1 MSENS
6 GTWPTADRNQSYLP
20 SPPKTPKFAQFKPP
34 ISARQ
39 IVLVFRQYS
48 KDVKLIV
55 VKMSRRG
62 LSLNEINDTLDHN
75 VSPDSLRRWVTL
87 YQTTMDVVRNPDFYQ
102 PRGQPVKVTR
112 AQSQFI
118 LDALELE
125 PTLYLNE
132 IQTHLEALTGE
143 RHPISTVHNEIKHRL
158 NLTSKKARTVHP
170 AQCPMARA
178 GYMAR
183 MASIPSDH
191 LVFIDECGVTVKTH
205 SRDHAWAPK
214 GRRTVRIPKPLA
226 SDRISVLPA
235 VSTEGLLGMLVQQGN
250 MNRMD
255 LEFFLDEILLPN
267 MNAYPAPNSVLVL
280 DNASLHHGGMVADLC
295 ESYGVLL
302 IYLPPYSPDFNPIEK
317 VFSALKTNLKRDQS
331 LTGTEEDIDFIR
343 EVLTEIVTP
352 ETMANYFQGSNYPV
366 DDDALYTSAV

>member
-1 MSENS
+1 
-6 GTWPTADRNQSYLP
+6 
-20 SPPKTPKFAQFKPP
+20 
-34 ISARQ
+34 
-39 IVLVFRQYS
+39 
-48 KDVKLIV
+48 
-55 VKMSRRG
+55 MSRRG

-75 VSPDSLRRWVTL
+75 VSPDSLRQWVTL

-125 PTLYLNE
+125 PTLYLDE

-191 LVFIDECGVTVKTH
+191 LVFIDECGVSVKTH
-205 SRDHAWAPK
+205 SHDHAWAPK
-214 GRRTVRIPKPLA
+214 GRRTVCIPKPLA

-255 LEFFLDEILLPN
+255 LDFFLDEILLPN
-267 MNAYPAPNSVLVL
+267 MNPYSAPNSVLVL
-280 DNASLHHGGMVADLC
+280 DNASLHHGGMVTNLC

-302 IYLPPYSPDFNPIEK
+302 IYLPPYSPHFNPIEK
-317 VFSALKTNLKRDQS
+317 VFLALKTNLKRDQS

>member
-1 MSENS
+1 AISTS
-6 GTWPTADRNQSYLP
+6 LTYPP
-20 SPPKTPKFAQFKPP
+20 SPPKTPKFVQFKPTTL
-34 ISARQ
+34 SHQR
-39 IVLVFRQYS
+39 VLVFRHYW

-62 LSLNEINDTLDHN
+62 LSLNEINDTLDHK

-87 YQTTMDVVRNPDFYQ
+87 YQTTMDV
-102 PRGQPVKVTR
+102 PVKVTR

-143 RHPISTVHNEIKHRL
+143 HHPILTVHNEIKHRL

-191 LVFIDECGVTVKTH
+191 LVFIDECGVSVKTH
-205 SRDHAWAPK
+205 SHDHAWAPK
-214 GRRTVRIPKPLA
+214 GRRTVCIPKPLA

-255 LEFFLDEILLPN
+255 LDFFLDEILLPN
-267 MNAYPAPNSVLVL
+267 MNPYSAPNSVLVL
-280 DNASLHHGGMVADLC
+280 DNASLHHGGMVTNLC

-302 IYLPPYSPDFNPIEK
+302 IYLPPYSPHFNPIEK
-317 VFSALKTNLKRDQS
+317 VFLALKTNLKRDQS